1 MIQSFSCTAT
11 QKLFESN
18 ESEVFAHLGRIAQR
32 KLQQLNCAVTLA
44 DLIAPIGNQFMP
56 APTSD
61 FKHSIAIHQTYRLYF
76 VWHDDGP
83 KQVAIANS
91 SVLGEQMLND
101 NLPPTHPGEILRE
114 DYLLPLDMSPHA
126 LASALHVPV
135 AHIEALIQET
145 RPIDPEMALRLTR
158 YFGGDAQSWLNLQQ
172 NYDLKQIKHTLL
184 QTILDTIEPAS
195 HRKAGTQ
202 HNV

>member
-1 MIQSFSCTAT
+1 MIQSFSCPDT

-18 ESEVFAHLGRIAQR
+18 DSEVFAHLGRSAQR
-32 KLQQLNCAVTLA
+32 KLQQLNCAVTLT
-44 DLIAPIGNQFMP
+44 DLIAPIGNRFRA

-76 VWHDDGP
+76 DWHDDGP

-91 SVLGEQMLND
+91 SALGEQMLND
-101 NLPPTHPGEILRE
+101 SMPPTHPGEILRE
-114 DYLLPLDMSPHA
+114 DYLLPLHMSPHT
-126 LASALHVPV
+126 LATCLHVPV
-135 AHIEALIQET
+135 AHIEALIHET
-145 RPIDPEMALRLTR
+145 RSIDAEMALRLTR

-172 NYDLKQIKHTLL
+172 NYDLKQVKKTML

-195 HRKAGTQ
+195 NRQTNTPH
-202 HNV
+202 HI